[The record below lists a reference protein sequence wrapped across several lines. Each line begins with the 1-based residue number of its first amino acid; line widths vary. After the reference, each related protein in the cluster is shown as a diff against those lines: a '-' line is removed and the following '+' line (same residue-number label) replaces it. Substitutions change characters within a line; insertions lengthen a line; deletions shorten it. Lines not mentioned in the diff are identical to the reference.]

1 MISGDTMTYDGKL
14 LARARAELE
23 KRRAANRDEQLRRQD
38 AVYARLPELR
48 AIDAQLRAQMAELVR
63 LTIAKGPRLREKLA
77 GLREENL
84 ALQARRAELLRSAG
98 FAADYLDEIVS
109 CPKCRDS
116 GIYEGGVCSCLEK
129 LYNAELTKELGTLLQ
144 HGDERFERFDLS
156 LYPTAVD
163 PRTGLPQRETMRMV
177 FEVCRDYAEGFSL
190 RSPNLRFWG
199 GTGLGKTFLSACIAR
214 VVAAKGFS
222 VCYDSAAAA
231 LESYERAKF
240 RRDSEE
246 GEEAAQRVRRMEGCD
261 LMILDDL
268 GTEMLTPMSQSAL
281 YSLLNRRLVEG
292 RPTIVSTNLD
302 DEALSA
308 RYLPQISSRLLGEF
322 KALPFVGEDIRR
334 KRG

>member
-1 MISGDTMTYDGKL
+1 MTYDGKL
-14 LARARAELE
+14 LALARTELE
-23 KRRAANRDEQLRRQD
+23 KQRERNRDEQLRRQ
-38 AVYARLPELR
+38 ASVYARVPELR
-48 AIDAQLRAQMAELVR
+48 AIDARLRAQMAELVR
-63 LTIAKGPRLREKLA
+63 LTIAKGPGMRDRLEA
-77 GLREENL
+77 LRDENL
-84 ALQARRAELLRSAG
+84 ALQARRAELLHAAG
-98 FAADYLDEIVS
+98 FEADYLDEIVS

-116 GIYEGGVCSCLEK
+116 GIYEGGVCSCLER
-129 LYNAELTKELGTLLQ
+129 LYNAELTKELGTLLR
-144 HGDERFERFDLS
+144 HGDECFERFDLS
-156 LYPTAVD
+156 LYPAAVD

-177 FEVCRDYAEGFSL
+177 FEVCRDYAAGFSL

-214 VVAAKGFS
+214 VVAAAGFS

-231 LESYERAKF
+231 LENYERAKF
-240 RRDSEE
+240 RRDTAE
-246 GEEAAQRVRRMEGCD
+246 GEEAARRVRRMEDCD

-281 YSLLNRRLVEG
+281 YALINKRLVEG

-308 RYLPQISSRLLGEF
+308 RYLPQISSRLLGDF
-322 KALPFVGEDIRR
+322 KKLPFVGEDIRR